1 MALVLFGQCNLFPL
15 SFSPFFFRVCPTL
28 PSTRELFARGFEV
41 FFSGGGVVFFSFVF
55 QFVDCAICLPVCLSL
70 VQVEGF
76 VSGSTSLTER
86 NQLVGSGWIL
96 AALCLSCCHDSWSFL
111 PCSR

>member
-1 MALVLFGQCNLFPL
+1 MNGSGGFWLMQFV
-15 SFSPFFFRVCPTL
+15 SPFLSTLFFRDCPTL
-28 PSTRELFARGFEV
+28 LSTRELLAQGFEA
-41 FFSGGGVVFFSFVF
+41 FFLGEGLSFFLSFSI
-55 QFVDCAICLPVCLSL
+55 VDCAICLPAFLSL

-96 AALCLSCCHDSWSFL
+96 AALCLSCCHDSWSSL
-111 PCSR
+111 PCSQ